1 MSENVNHPDHYQFG
15 EKDKDGSSKYEAIKV
30 IEAWDLDFHLGNVIK
45 YISRAGRKSEVPLED
60 MRKAKWY
67 IDRWIAIREK
77 K

>member
-1 MSENVNHPDHYQFG
+1 MSENVDHPDHYQFG

-60 MRKAKWY
+60 MKKAKWY

>member
-15 EKDKDGSSKYEAIKV
+15 EKDKDASSKYEAIKV

-60 MRKAKWY
+60 MKKAKWY